1 MNQQFTNTNPNYTV
15 YLTEQQLQLLLDTID
30 FSCHRSVFTAEQQ
43 AELRK
48 LGDRF
53 EAMILERQTEK

>member
-15 YLTEQQLQLLLDTID
+15 YLTEQQLQLLLDAID
-30 FSCHRSVFTAEQQ
+30 FSCHRSLFSVEQQ
-43 AELRK
+43 AELRR

-53 EAMILERQTEK
+53 EAMLAERQAEK

>member
-1 MNQQFTNTNPNYTV
+1 MAQQFTNTNPNYTV
-15 YLTEQQLQLLLDTID
+15 YLTEQQLQLLLDAID